1 MCIYLYKKTPL
12 DLLYML
18 IIKIFSYGLPQGFA
32 SGEAGLDV
40 FNLKNFSANY
50 IKISKHLFTV
60 TKKFSFFRTQLPADF
75 KQTLQG
81 IGEEFFSPLE
91 AHSQSSATKF
101 LSSVLLNLFR

>member
-1 MCIYLYKKTPL
+1 
-12 DLLYML
+12 ML
-18 IIKIFSYGLPQGFA
+18 ITKNFSYGLPQGFTP
-32 SGEAGLDV
+32 GEAGLDV

-50 IKISKHLFTV
+50 MRISKYFFTV

-81 IGEEFFSPLE
+81 VGKEFFSPVE
-91 AHSQSSATKF
+91 PHSQCSATKF